1 MWFKISLHKWLPIAG
16 WFLVMVFAGC
26 GGASEVRDAQLPDI
40 VDYNF
45 HVRPILSD
53 RCYVCHGP
61 DANARQAGLRLDEEV
76 GTKNTLLTTGGYAV
90 VPGSIRKS
98 HLYERIK
105 SNDPEHQMP
114 PPESNLS
121 LSDHEIALIARWI
134 DQGAQWKPH
143 WSFLP
148 PTVQPLPPVNQQ
160 NWPTNEIDYFVLS
173 RLEKEGL
180 VPSPLAPRG
189 TLLRRVTFDL
199 TGLPPTIKELDDFL
213 SDSSANAY
221 EKVVDRLLASPAYG
235 EHMAS
240 SWLDISRYADT
251 HGYQNDR
258 ERFVWPWRDWVIS
271 AYNRNMPFDQ
281 FGTWQIAGDLLSDA
295 TMEQQMATTFN
306 RHHRQT
312 NEGGS
317 IEEEFR
323 TEYVADR
330 VNTVGSA
337 FMGLT
342 LECARCHD
350 HKYDPITQ
358 RNYFGLFSFFN
369 NIDESG
375 QTSHFTKAVPV
386 PAMDL
391 PDVDQ
396 QIKLEQLQQAI
407 TTAEQAL
414 KKQVEVARERFASWD
429 RPSSMNTDSKPLLS
443 CGFESMSGER
453 LLCDEGIT
461 GKSVFMPTVV
471 SGYQGNAM
479 AFDGESGFSFAE
491 IGDFR
496 RTDAFSVSLWVNPGE
511 ATGMIIHRTQAAL
524 DAGSR
529 GWELAL
535 SGGHLIAQL
544 AHMWPENA
552 MRVHSMDTIP
562 LDQWTHIA
570 MSYDGSSQASGL
582 YLYING
588 DAAKVDIIRDGLTRP
603 IGYQEMEVPLQV
615 AYRFRDSG
623 LRGGAVDELRIFD
636 RRLFDFEVARLA
648 GRQDIALDPKDLF
661 EWYLQH
667 HESPWQEASAMLQ
680 GLREEHDAILN
691 EIPEIMVMQE
701 MEEPRQSYIL
711 SRGQYDEKGDPVEPH
726 TPESVLAF
734 PDHLPPN
741 RLGLAQ
747 WLFSPDHP
755 LTARVAVNRYW
766 QNYFGQGIVSTPED
780 FGRQGALPV
789 LPELLDHLSAV
800 FIDSGWDIKAIQRL
814 IVTSSTYKQQSE
826 PTSELLTMD
835 PQNELLARGP
845 RLRLTAEMIRD
856 QALAVS
862 GLLDPTLGGPP
873 VKPYQP
879 AGLWKQKSDVSYD
892 QGTGSDLYR
901 RTLYTFF
908 KRTSP
913 PPSLITF
920 DLPTRDHCVL
930 RRQRT
935 TTPMQA
941 LVLLNDPQYV
951 EAARHLAARMLG
963 MTTLEQ
969 QIELGFRALTGRQPS
984 PPETETLRTM
994 YGEQFELFD
1003 QNPQQA
1009 LSLLNIG
1016 ESFVDPE
1023 LNPIQ
1028 WAALTM
1034 VANALFSFDESIRKY

>member
-1 MWFKISLHKWLPIAG
+1 MIS
-16 WFLVMVFAGC
+16 AGC
-26 GGASEVRDAQLPDI
+26 GGASDIRDTPLPDI
-40 VDYNF
+40 VDYNL
-45 HVRPILSD
+45 HIRPILSD

-61 DANARQAGLRLDEEV
+61 DANARQAGLRLDEED
-76 GTKNTLLTTGGYAV
+76 GAKTTMLASGGYAV
-90 VPGSIRKS
+90 VSGSTRKS
-98 HLYERIK
+98 HLYERIRSK
-105 SNDPEHQMP
+105 NPEHQMP

-121 LSDHEIALIARWI
+121 LSDDEIALIARWI

-148 PTVQPLPPVNQQ
+148 PRVQPLPPVHQDD
-160 NWPTNEIDYFVLS
+160 WPTNDIDYFVLS
-173 RLEKEGL
+173 RLEQEGL
-180 VPSPLAPRG
+180 TPSLEAMRG
-189 TLLRRVTFDL
+189 PLLRRVTFDL
-199 TGLPPTIKELDDFL
+199 TGLPPTLEEMDNFL
-213 SDSSANAY
+213 ADSSSNAY
-221 EKVVDRLLASPAYG
+221 DKVVDRLIASPAYG

-240 SWLDISRYADT
+240 TWLDISRYADT

-258 ERFVWPWRDWVIS
+258 DRYVWPWRDWVIS
-271 AYNRNMPFDQ
+271 AYNQNMPFDQ
-281 FGTWQIAGDLLSDA
+281 FGTWQIAGDLLVDA
-295 TMEQQMATTFN
+295 TIEQRMATTFN

-358 RNYFGLFSFFN
+358 KNYFGLFSFFN

-375 QTSHFTKAVPV
+375 QTSHFTRAVPV

-391 PDVDQ
+391 PDDDHQNDLDQ
-396 QIKLEQLQQAI
+396 LRHAI
-407 TTAEQAL
+407 ISAEQVVKNL
-414 KKQVEVARERFASWD
+414 TEDARMRFATWD
-429 RPSSMNTDSKPLLS
+429 PSKWMNSEATPLLS
-443 CGFESMSGER
+443 CGFERMIGDQ
-453 LLCDEGIT
+453 LLCNG
-461 GKSVFMPTVV
+461 GKKGTAVFMPTVV
-471 SGYQGNAM
+471 GGHEGNAM
-479 AFDGESGFSFAE
+479 AFDGESGFSFVNV
-491 IGDFR
+491 GNFR
-496 RTDAFSVSLWVNPGE
+496 RTDPFSVSLWVHPSE
-511 ATGMIIHRTQAAL
+511 ETGMIIHRTQAAL

-535 SGGHLIAQL
+535 SDGYLIAQL
-544 AHMWPENA
+544 SHMWPENA
-552 MRVHSMDTIP
+552 LRIQSVDTIP
-562 LDQWTHIA
+562 MDQWTHIA
-570 MSYDGSSQASGL
+570 MSYDGSSQATGL
-582 YLYING
+582 HLSING
-588 DAAKVDIIRDGLTRP
+588 LSANVDIIRNGLTRS
-603 IGYQEMEVPLQV
+603 IDYEELEVPLQV

-623 LRGGAVDELRIFD
+623 LRAGAIDELQLFD
-636 RRLFDFEVARLA
+636 RRLFDFEIARLA
-648 GRQDIALDPKDLF
+648 GRQDLPLDQDDLF
-661 EWYLQH
+661 QWYLEHQ
-667 HESPWQEASAMLQ
+667 ESSWQEAKATLI
-680 GLREEHDAILN
+680 GLREEYDVLLN
-691 EIPEIMVMQE
+691 EIPEIMVMEE
-701 MEEPRQSYIL
+701 MEEPRQAFIL

-726 TPESVLAF
+726 TPESILAF
-734 PDHLPPN
+734 PDHLPSN

-780 FGRQGALPV
+780 FGRQGALPTF
-789 LPELLDHLSAV
+789 PELLDHLSAV
-800 FIDSGWDIKAIQRL
+800 FMASGWDIKAMQRL
-814 IVTSSTYKQQSE
+814 IVLSSTYRQQSE
-826 PTSELLTMD
+826 VTSELLALD
-835 PQNELLARGP
+835 PENEFLARGP
-845 RLRLTAEMIRD
+845 RLRLTTEMIRD

-862 GLLDPTLGGPP
+862 GLLDPKLGGAP

-879 AGLWKQKSDVSYD
+879 AGLWKQKSDVNYD

-963 MTTLEQ
+963 MATLEQ
-969 QIELGFRALTGRQPS
+969 QIELGFRALTGRSPS
-984 PPETETLRTM
+984 PSETETLRTM
-994 YGEQFELFD
+994 YREQVEIFD
-1003 QNPQQA
+1003 QNPHQA
-1009 LSLLNIG
+1009 LSLLEVG
-1016 ESFVDPE
+1016 ESIVDPD
-1023 LNPIQ
+1023 LHPVQ

>member
-1 MWFKISLHKWLPIAG
+1 MWFKIYLHNWIPIAG
-16 WFLVMVFAGC
+16 WFLVMASAGC
-26 GGASEVRDAQLPDI
+26 GDVSDVRDVQLPDI

-61 DANARQAGLRLDEEV
+61 DANARQAGLRLDEEF
-76 GTKNTLLTTGGYAV
+76 GAKNTVLTTGGYAV

-105 SNDPEHQMP
+105 STDPEHQMP

-121 LSDHEIALIARWI
+121 LSDHEIAMIARWI
-134 DQGAQWKPH
+134 DQGAEWKPH

-148 PTVQPLPPVNQQ
+148 PTVQPLPSVNQED
-160 NWPTNEIDYFVLS
+160 WPTNEIDYFVLS

-180 VPSPLAPRG
+180 APSPPASRG
-189 TLLRRVTFDL
+189 PLLRRVTFDL
-199 TGLPPTIKELDDFL
+199 TGLPPTLEELDHFL
-213 SDSSANAY
+213 ADTSAHAY
-221 EKVVDRLLASPAYG
+221 EKVIDRLLASPAYG
-235 EHMAS
+235 EHMAA

-258 ERFVWPWRDWVIS
+258 DRFVWPWRDWVIN
-271 AYNRNMPFDQ
+271 AYNRNMPFDE
-281 FGTWQIAGDLLSDA
+281 FGTWQIAGDLLLDA
-295 TMEQQMATTFN
+295 TMEQRMATTFN

-369 NIDESG
+369 NVDESG
-375 QTSHFTKAVPV
+375 QTSHFTQAVPV

-391 PDVDQ
+391 PNVDQ
-396 QIKLEQLQQAI
+396 QIKLERLQDAI
-407 TTAEQAL
+407 TTAEQVVNDRAND
-414 KKQVEVARERFASWD
+414 ARERFASWD
-429 RPSSMNTDSKPLLS
+429 PPPLIHSNLKPLLS
-443 CGFESMSGER
+443 CGFEHMMGEQ
-453 LLCDEGIT
+453 LLCDQ
-461 GKSVFMPTVV
+461 GKRGRAVFMPTVI
-471 SGYQGNAM
+471 SGYHGNAM
-479 AFDGESGFSFAE
+479 AFDGESGFSFAQT
-491 IGDFR
+491 GNFR
-496 RTDAFSVSLWVNPGE
+496 RTDAFSVSLWVYPGE
-511 ATGMIIHRTQAAL
+511 ETGMIIHRTQAAL

-535 SGGHLIAQL
+535 SEGSLVAQL

-552 MRVHSMDTIP
+552 LRIQSIDTIP
-562 LDQWTHIA
+562 LNQWTHVS

-582 YLYING
+582 HLYING
-588 DAAKVDIIRDGLTRP
+588 NKAEVDIIRNGLTRP
-603 IGYQEMEVPLQV
+603 IGYQEMEVPLQI

-623 LRGGAVDELRIFD
+623 LRGGAVDELRLFD
-636 RRLFDFEVARLA
+636 RRLFDVEVAQLA
-648 GRQDIALDPKDLF
+648 GVDNKPLDQEGLF
-661 EWYLQH
+661 EWYLKH
-667 HESPWQEASAMLQ
+667 HESSWQEAKNVLQ
-680 GLREEHDAILN
+680 GLQEEHDLLLN

-701 MEEPRQSYIL
+701 MKEPRQGFIL
-711 SRGQYDEKGDPVEPH
+711 NRGQYDDKGDPVEPH

-741 RLGLAQ
+741 RLGLAR
-747 WLFSPDHP
+747 WLFRPDHP

-789 LPELLDHLSAV
+789 FPELLDHLSAV
-800 FIDSGWDIKAIQRL
+800 FIDSGWDIKAMQRL
-814 IVTSSTYKQQSE
+814 IVTSSTYTQQSE
-826 PTSELLTMD
+826 PTSELLALD
-835 PQNELLARGP
+835 PQNELLSRGP

-856 QALAVS
+856 QALAIS

-879 AGLWKQKSDVSYD
+879 AGLWKQKSDVSYE

-951 EAARHLAARMLG
+951 EAARHLAARMMD

-969 QIELGFRALTGRQPS
+969 QIELGFRALTGRTPS
-984 PPETETLRTM
+984 EPETETLRDM
-994 YGEQFELFD
+994 YREQLELFD
-1003 QNPQQA
+1003 QKPQQA
-1009 LSLLNIG
+1009 ISLLNIG

-1023 LNPIQ
+1023 LNPVQ